1 MLTPLPVPLSP
12 GPSLLPLPT
21 AGTLPQRAPAS
32 PATPAQPQAT
42 ENAALAAAFTAGA
55 GASPALVA
63 TPLHAT
69 AAAPDLPLP
78 GMGAPGA
85 EAAPAALALPAA
97 ETLATPPPATGGAAP
112 MSLVVAQMQ
121 GGETVAMQAL
131 IAQQAA
137 SRALPR
143 AVPHH
148 AAPLDDL
155 PRPVPQGAEAALA
168 SALLAPQGTTR
179 WPLLPQ
185 DETAAPRTQDT
196 APARDP
202 WTDLATILRRWPPV
216 TPPPDRLPRSATP
229 WLIAGALFAGLFL
242 FVVLSS

>member
-12 GPSLLPLPT
+12 GPAALPLPAAGAQPHPAPAPPLAT
-21 AGTLPQRAPAS
+21 ALPQAA
-32 PATPAQPQAT
+32 
-42 ENAALAAAFTAGA
+42 ENAALATAFTAGA
-55 GASPALVA
+55 GASPALVPA
-63 TPLHAT
+63 ALHTT
-69 AAAPDLPLP
+69 AAGPDVPLP
-78 GMGAPGA
+78 GMGA
-85 EAAPAALALPAA
+85 PAA

-121 GGETVAMQAL
+121 GGETLAMQAL

-143 AVPHH
+143 TAPRH
-148 AAPLDDL
+148 AAPLDEE
-155 PRPVPQGAEAALA
+155 PRPLPQGAEAALA

-185 DETAAPRTQDT
+185 AEPAASEARNT
-196 APARDP
+196 APAEDP

-216 TPPPDRLPRSATP
+216 TPPPDRLPRTATP

-242 FVVLSS
+242 FTVLSS